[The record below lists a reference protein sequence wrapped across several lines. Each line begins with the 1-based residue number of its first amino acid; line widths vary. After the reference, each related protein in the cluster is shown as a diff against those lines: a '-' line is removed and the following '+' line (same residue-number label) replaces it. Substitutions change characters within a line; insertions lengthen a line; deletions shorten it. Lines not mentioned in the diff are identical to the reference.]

1 MERVFDC
8 GTNNFLCSDFLF
20 EAIKTER
27 EGTVRHYLEAAEA
40 LALSPVDFFH
50 ASNFSIKFA
59 ANVLLSTLKERES
72 RGGASGYREEFNSRF
87 NFIDKDD
94 DAVRCPHLGVEL
106 KSNKGANIG
115 TFLCALRTTTSIP
128 LAFPVV
134 TALGAPFECNDCYFV
149 SPGDTVLAI
158 WSVPSSIKLCGAK
171 TEVCCCCSEM
181 PGES

>member
-8 GTNNFLCSDFLF
+8 ASNAFLCPDFLF

-59 ANVLLSTLKERES
+59 ANVLLGTLKERES
-72 RGGASGYREEFNSRF
+72 RGGAVSCREDFNSR
-87 NFIDKDD
+87 IDCSDKDD

-106 KSNKGANIG
+106 KSNTGANVR
-115 TFLCALRTTTSIP
+115 TLLCARRTTTSIP
-128 LAFPVV
+128 LAFSIV
-134 TALGAPFECNDCYFV
+134 TALGAPLGCNDRYSV
-149 SPGDTVLAI
+149 SPKDTLLGI
-158 WSVPSSIKLCGAK
+158 CLVPSSLKLCIVGFLVVLK
-171 TEVCCCCSEM
+171 
-181 PGES
+181 